1 MEVAIFITDL
11 FQINVKINTST
22 ILRSILA
29 QQNLK
34 NVSSFCMYQWKE
46 NSKKRV
52 NVYLCPTLEIF
63 LTFCPKSR

>member
-11 FQINVKINTST
+11 FQINVKINICT
-22 ILRSILA
+22 ILKSTLT

-52 NVYLCPTLEIF
+52 NAFLCPTLEISAQ
-63 LTFCPKSR
+63 KVGK

>member
-34 NVSSFCMYQWKE
+34 NVSSFCMYQWKKIVRKE
-46 NSKKRV
+46 SMFLYFQLSK
-52 NVYLCPTLEIF
+52 YF
-63 LTFCPKSR
+63 